1 MICGIVALAQLITLY
16 LGHFLSSLFCRYRS
30 VPDEKLLGQ
39 IISMVIFM
47 ILGIRLMVKAIRN
60 EHVEEHLEH
69 HLGIR
74 RFVRMAC
81 ISGIYTLLT
90 GIAFGFLET
99 NVLMILIMIV
109 VCTVAF
115 VIGGIYTGY
124 RVGYEAKTKVYI
136 VGALL
141 LWVAGLDV
149 LFGRIFI
156 KSVIVEEKPAIF
168 WLVFFSYM
176 CIINMYESVR
186 QVHKMDYTVLDLE
199 MTGLAPKRD
208 KVIEIG
214 AVRVRNGEIAD
225 TYGTLVRPGMSIP
238 ETVVQLTGITD
249 EMAALGKEEN
259 VAMQELLQFIGDDI
273 LVGHNLI
280 FDYSFLKQWAV
291 NQKIPLELSACDT
304 LRIARALLPGAQ
316 SKKLESLC
324 EYFQIEREHAHR
336 ALDDAVETYKV
347 FENLKSIEGA
357 SMELFVPKPLVYKA
371 KRQTPATEHQKE
383 RLRELME
390 QYGRKDS
397 ISWETL
403 TRSEASRLQDKIRA
417 GNF

>member
-1 MICGIVALAQLITLY
+1 
-16 LGHFLSSLFCRYRS
+16 
-30 VPDEKLLGQ
+30 
-39 IISMVIFM
+39 M

-60 EHVEEHLEH
+60 EYVEEHLEH

-124 RVGYEAKTKVYI
+124 RVGYEAKPKYI
-136 VGALL
+136 SLAHCCCGWQDWMYYLEE
-141 LWVAGLDV
+141 
-149 LFGRIFI
+149 FYKERYCGR
-156 KSVIVEEKPAIF
+156 KPAIF

-186 QVHKMDYTVLDLE
+186 QVHKMDYTVLDME

-280 FDYSFLKQWAV
+280 L
-291 NQKIPLELSACDT
+291 IT
-304 LRIARALLPGAQ
+304 
-316 SKKLESLC
+316 
-324 EYFQIEREHAHR
+324 
-336 ALDDAVETYKV
+336 V
-347 FENLKSIEGA
+347 F
-357 SMELFVPKPLVYKA
+357 
-371 KRQTPATEHQKE
+371 
-383 RLRELME
+383 
-390 QYGRKDS
+390 
-397 ISWETL
+397 
-403 TRSEASRLQDKIRA
+403 
-417 GNF
+417 

>member
-1 MICGIVALAQLITLY
+1 MVGGKRMDWMENLLIIAGVSLDIFAAMECQGSLVAKINKKNLTVICGIVALAQLITLY

-149 LFGRIFI
+149 LIGRI
-156 KSVIVEEKPAIF
+156 
-168 WLVFFSYM
+168 L
-176 CIINMYESVR
+176 
-186 QVHKMDYTVLDLE
+186 
-199 MTGLAPKRD
+199 
-208 KVIEIG
+208 
-214 AVRVRNGEIAD
+214 
-225 TYGTLVRPGMSIP
+225 
-238 ETVVQLTGITD
+238 
-249 EMAALGKEEN
+249 
-259 VAMQELLQFIGDDI
+259 
-273 LVGHNLI
+273 
-280 FDYSFLKQWAV
+280 
-291 NQKIPLELSACDT
+291 
-304 LRIARALLPGAQ
+304 
-316 SKKLESLC
+316 
-324 EYFQIEREHAHR
+324 
-336 ALDDAVETYKV
+336 
-347 FENLKSIEGA
+347 
-357 SMELFVPKPLVYKA
+357 
-371 KRQTPATEHQKE
+371 
-383 RLRELME
+383 
-390 QYGRKDS
+390 
-397 ISWETL
+397 
-403 TRSEASRLQDKIRA
+403 
-417 GNF
+417 

>member
-1 MICGIVALAQLITLY
+1 MRSRQTVKITNNFDGRRKKDELDGKPADSSRVSLDIFAAMECQGSLVAKINKKNLTVICGIVALAQLITLY

-149 LFGRIFI
+149 LFGRI
-156 KSVIVEEKPAIF
+156 
-168 WLVFFSYM
+168 L
-176 CIINMYESVR
+176 
-186 QVHKMDYTVLDLE
+186 
-199 MTGLAPKRD
+199 
-208 KVIEIG
+208 
-214 AVRVRNGEIAD
+214 
-225 TYGTLVRPGMSIP
+225 
-238 ETVVQLTGITD
+238 
-249 EMAALGKEEN
+249 
-259 VAMQELLQFIGDDI
+259 
-273 LVGHNLI
+273 
-280 FDYSFLKQWAV
+280 
-291 NQKIPLELSACDT
+291 
-304 LRIARALLPGAQ
+304 
-316 SKKLESLC
+316 
-324 EYFQIEREHAHR
+324 
-336 ALDDAVETYKV
+336 
-347 FENLKSIEGA
+347 
-357 SMELFVPKPLVYKA
+357 
-371 KRQTPATEHQKE
+371 
-383 RLRELME
+383 
-390 QYGRKDS
+390 
-397 ISWETL
+397 
-403 TRSEASRLQDKIRA
+403 
-417 GNF
+417 

>member
-1 MICGIVALAQLITLY
+1 MNWMENLLIVAGVSLDIFAAMECQGSLVAKINKKNLTVICGIVALAQLITLY

-136 VGALL
+136 VGAMLL
-141 LWVAGLDV
+141 RVAGLDV
-149 LFGRIFI
+149 LIGRI
-156 KSVIVEEKPAIF
+156 
-168 WLVFFSYM
+168 L
-176 CIINMYESVR
+176 
-186 QVHKMDYTVLDLE
+186 
-199 MTGLAPKRD
+199 
-208 KVIEIG
+208 
-214 AVRVRNGEIAD
+214 
-225 TYGTLVRPGMSIP
+225 
-238 ETVVQLTGITD
+238 
-249 EMAALGKEEN
+249 
-259 VAMQELLQFIGDDI
+259 
-273 LVGHNLI
+273 
-280 FDYSFLKQWAV
+280 
-291 NQKIPLELSACDT
+291 
-304 LRIARALLPGAQ
+304 
-316 SKKLESLC
+316 
-324 EYFQIEREHAHR
+324 
-336 ALDDAVETYKV
+336 
-347 FENLKSIEGA
+347 
-357 SMELFVPKPLVYKA
+357 
-371 KRQTPATEHQKE
+371 
-383 RLRELME
+383 
-390 QYGRKDS
+390 
-397 ISWETL
+397 
-403 TRSEASRLQDKIRA
+403 
-417 GNF
+417 

>member
-1 MICGIVALAQLITLY
+1 MNWMETLLIVAGVSLDIFAAMECQGSLVAKINKKNLTVICGIVALAQLITLY

-149 LFGRIFI
+149 LFGRI
-156 KSVIVEEKPAIF
+156 
-168 WLVFFSYM
+168 L
-176 CIINMYESVR
+176 
-186 QVHKMDYTVLDLE
+186 
-199 MTGLAPKRD
+199 
-208 KVIEIG
+208 
-214 AVRVRNGEIAD
+214 
-225 TYGTLVRPGMSIP
+225 
-238 ETVVQLTGITD
+238 
-249 EMAALGKEEN
+249 
-259 VAMQELLQFIGDDI
+259 
-273 LVGHNLI
+273 
-280 FDYSFLKQWAV
+280 
-291 NQKIPLELSACDT
+291 
-304 LRIARALLPGAQ
+304 
-316 SKKLESLC
+316 
-324 EYFQIEREHAHR
+324 
-336 ALDDAVETYKV
+336 
-347 FENLKSIEGA
+347 
-357 SMELFVPKPLVYKA
+357 
-371 KRQTPATEHQKE
+371 
-383 RLRELME
+383 
-390 QYGRKDS
+390 
-397 ISWETL
+397 
-403 TRSEASRLQDKIRA
+403 
-417 GNF
+417 

>member
-1 MICGIVALAQLITLY
+1 MNWMENLLIVAGVSLDIFAAMECQGSLVAKTNKKNLTVICGIVALAQLITLY

-149 LFGRIFI
+149 LFGRI
-156 KSVIVEEKPAIF
+156 
-168 WLVFFSYM
+168 L
-176 CIINMYESVR
+176 
-186 QVHKMDYTVLDLE
+186 
-199 MTGLAPKRD
+199 
-208 KVIEIG
+208 
-214 AVRVRNGEIAD
+214 
-225 TYGTLVRPGMSIP
+225 
-238 ETVVQLTGITD
+238 
-249 EMAALGKEEN
+249 
-259 VAMQELLQFIGDDI
+259 
-273 LVGHNLI
+273 
-280 FDYSFLKQWAV
+280 
-291 NQKIPLELSACDT
+291 
-304 LRIARALLPGAQ
+304 
-316 SKKLESLC
+316 
-324 EYFQIEREHAHR
+324 
-336 ALDDAVETYKV
+336 
-347 FENLKSIEGA
+347 
-357 SMELFVPKPLVYKA
+357 
-371 KRQTPATEHQKE
+371 
-383 RLRELME
+383 
-390 QYGRKDS
+390 
-397 ISWETL
+397 
-403 TRSEASRLQDKIRA
+403 
-417 GNF
+417 

>member
-1 MICGIVALAQLITLY
+1 MDWMENLLIIAGVSLDIFAAMECQGSLVAKINKKNLTVICGIVALAQLITLY
-16 LGHFLSSLFCRYRS
+16 LGHFLSSLFCHYRS
-30 VPDEKLLGQ
+30 VPDENLLGQ

-149 LFGRIFI
+149 LIGRI
-156 KSVIVEEKPAIF
+156 
-168 WLVFFSYM
+168 L
-176 CIINMYESVR
+176 
-186 QVHKMDYTVLDLE
+186 
-199 MTGLAPKRD
+199 
-208 KVIEIG
+208 
-214 AVRVRNGEIAD
+214 
-225 TYGTLVRPGMSIP
+225 
-238 ETVVQLTGITD
+238 
-249 EMAALGKEEN
+249 
-259 VAMQELLQFIGDDI
+259 
-273 LVGHNLI
+273 
-280 FDYSFLKQWAV
+280 
-291 NQKIPLELSACDT
+291 
-304 LRIARALLPGAQ
+304 
-316 SKKLESLC
+316 
-324 EYFQIEREHAHR
+324 
-336 ALDDAVETYKV
+336 
-347 FENLKSIEGA
+347 
-357 SMELFVPKPLVYKA
+357 
-371 KRQTPATEHQKE
+371 
-383 RLRELME
+383 
-390 QYGRKDS
+390 
-397 ISWETL
+397 
-403 TRSEASRLQDKIRA
+403 
-417 GNF
+417 

>member
-1 MICGIVALAQLITLY
+1 MVGGKRMNWMENLLIVAGVSLDIFAAMECQGSLVAKINKKNLTVICGIVALAQLITLY
-16 LGHFLSSLFCRYRS
+16 LGHFLSSLFCHYRS
-30 VPDEKLLGQ
+30 VSDEKLLGQ

-149 LFGRIFI
+149 LFGRI
-156 KSVIVEEKPAIF
+156 
-168 WLVFFSYM
+168 L
-176 CIINMYESVR
+176 
-186 QVHKMDYTVLDLE
+186 
-199 MTGLAPKRD
+199 
-208 KVIEIG
+208 
-214 AVRVRNGEIAD
+214 
-225 TYGTLVRPGMSIP
+225 
-238 ETVVQLTGITD
+238 
-249 EMAALGKEEN
+249 
-259 VAMQELLQFIGDDI
+259 
-273 LVGHNLI
+273 
-280 FDYSFLKQWAV
+280 
-291 NQKIPLELSACDT
+291 
-304 LRIARALLPGAQ
+304 
-316 SKKLESLC
+316 
-324 EYFQIEREHAHR
+324 
-336 ALDDAVETYKV
+336 
-347 FENLKSIEGA
+347 
-357 SMELFVPKPLVYKA
+357 
-371 KRQTPATEHQKE
+371 
-383 RLRELME
+383 
-390 QYGRKDS
+390 
-397 ISWETL
+397 
-403 TRSEASRLQDKIRA
+403 
-417 GNF
+417 

>member
-1 MICGIVALAQLITLY
+1 MVGGKRMNWMENLLIVAGVSLDIFAAMECQGSLVAKINKKNLTVICGIVALAQLITLY

-136 VGALL
+136 VGA
-141 LWVAGLDV
+141 VA
-149 LFGRIFI
+149 
-156 KSVIVEEKPAIF
+156 
-168 WLVFFSYM
+168 
-176 CIINMYESVR
+176 
-186 QVHKMDYTVLDLE
+186 
-199 MTGLAPKRD
+199 
-208 KVIEIG
+208 
-214 AVRVRNGEIAD
+214 
-225 TYGTLVRPGMSIP
+225 
-238 ETVVQLTGITD
+238 TGIYFTNW
-249 EMAALGKEEN
+249 ETNMIHLEE
-259 VAMQELLQFIGDDI
+259 F
-273 LVGHNLI
+273 
-280 FDYSFLKQWAV
+280 Y
-291 NQKIPLELSACDT
+291 
-304 LRIARALLPGAQ
+304 
-316 SKKLESLC
+316 
-324 EYFQIEREHAHR
+324 
-336 ALDDAVETYKV
+336 
-347 FENLKSIEGA
+347 
-357 SMELFVPKPLVYKA
+357 
-371 KRQTPATEHQKE
+371 KE
-383 RLRELME
+383 R
-390 QYGRKDS
+390 Y
-397 ISWETL
+397 
-403 TRSEASRLQDKIRA
+403 
-417 GNF
+417 

>member
-1 MICGIVALAQLITLY
+1 MNWMENLLIVAGVSLDIFAAMECQGSLVEKINKKNLTVICGIVALAQLITLY

-149 LFGRIFI
+149 LFGRI
-156 KSVIVEEKPAIF
+156 
-168 WLVFFSYM
+168 L
-176 CIINMYESVR
+176 
-186 QVHKMDYTVLDLE
+186 
-199 MTGLAPKRD
+199 
-208 KVIEIG
+208 
-214 AVRVRNGEIAD
+214 
-225 TYGTLVRPGMSIP
+225 
-238 ETVVQLTGITD
+238 
-249 EMAALGKEEN
+249 
-259 VAMQELLQFIGDDI
+259 
-273 LVGHNLI
+273 
-280 FDYSFLKQWAV
+280 
-291 NQKIPLELSACDT
+291 
-304 LRIARALLPGAQ
+304 
-316 SKKLESLC
+316 
-324 EYFQIEREHAHR
+324 
-336 ALDDAVETYKV
+336 
-347 FENLKSIEGA
+347 
-357 SMELFVPKPLVYKA
+357 
-371 KRQTPATEHQKE
+371 
-383 RLRELME
+383 
-390 QYGRKDS
+390 
-397 ISWETL
+397 
-403 TRSEASRLQDKIRA
+403 
-417 GNF
+417 

>member
-1 MICGIVALAQLITLY
+1 MVGGKRMNWMENLLIIAGVSLDIFAAMECQGSLVAKINKKNLTVICGIVALAQLITLY
-16 LGHFLSSLFCRYRS
+16 LGHFLSSLFCHYRS

-47 ILGIRLMVKAIRN
+47 MVKAIRN

-149 LFGRIFI
+149 LIGRI
-156 KSVIVEEKPAIF
+156 
-168 WLVFFSYM
+168 L
-176 CIINMYESVR
+176 
-186 QVHKMDYTVLDLE
+186 
-199 MTGLAPKRD
+199 
-208 KVIEIG
+208 
-214 AVRVRNGEIAD
+214 
-225 TYGTLVRPGMSIP
+225 
-238 ETVVQLTGITD
+238 
-249 EMAALGKEEN
+249 
-259 VAMQELLQFIGDDI
+259 
-273 LVGHNLI
+273 
-280 FDYSFLKQWAV
+280 
-291 NQKIPLELSACDT
+291 
-304 LRIARALLPGAQ
+304 
-316 SKKLESLC
+316 
-324 EYFQIEREHAHR
+324 
-336 ALDDAVETYKV
+336 
-347 FENLKSIEGA
+347 
-357 SMELFVPKPLVYKA
+357 
-371 KRQTPATEHQKE
+371 
-383 RLRELME
+383 
-390 QYGRKDS
+390 
-397 ISWETL
+397 
-403 TRSEASRLQDKIRA
+403 
-417 GNF
+417 

>member
-1 MICGIVALAQLITLY
+1 MNWMENLLIIAGVSLDIFAAMECQGSLVAKINKKNLTVICGIVALAQLITLY
-16 LGHFLSSLFCRYRS
+16 LGHFLSSLFGHYRS

-149 LFGRIFI
+149 LIGRI
-156 KSVIVEEKPAIF
+156 
-168 WLVFFSYM
+168 L
-176 CIINMYESVR
+176 
-186 QVHKMDYTVLDLE
+186 
-199 MTGLAPKRD
+199 
-208 KVIEIG
+208 
-214 AVRVRNGEIAD
+214 
-225 TYGTLVRPGMSIP
+225 
-238 ETVVQLTGITD
+238 
-249 EMAALGKEEN
+249 
-259 VAMQELLQFIGDDI
+259 
-273 LVGHNLI
+273 
-280 FDYSFLKQWAV
+280 
-291 NQKIPLELSACDT
+291 
-304 LRIARALLPGAQ
+304 
-316 SKKLESLC
+316 
-324 EYFQIEREHAHR
+324 
-336 ALDDAVETYKV
+336 
-347 FENLKSIEGA
+347 
-357 SMELFVPKPLVYKA
+357 
-371 KRQTPATEHQKE
+371 
-383 RLRELME
+383 
-390 QYGRKDS
+390 
-397 ISWETL
+397 
-403 TRSEASRLQDKIRA
+403 
-417 GNF
+417 

>member
-1 MICGIVALAQLITLY
+1 MNWMENLRIVAGVSLDIFAAMECQGSLVAKINKKNLTVICGIVALAQLITLY

-149 LFGRIFI
+149 LFGRI
-156 KSVIVEEKPAIF
+156 
-168 WLVFFSYM
+168 L
-176 CIINMYESVR
+176 
-186 QVHKMDYTVLDLE
+186 
-199 MTGLAPKRD
+199 
-208 KVIEIG
+208 
-214 AVRVRNGEIAD
+214 
-225 TYGTLVRPGMSIP
+225 
-238 ETVVQLTGITD
+238 
-249 EMAALGKEEN
+249 
-259 VAMQELLQFIGDDI
+259 
-273 LVGHNLI
+273 
-280 FDYSFLKQWAV
+280 
-291 NQKIPLELSACDT
+291 
-304 LRIARALLPGAQ
+304 
-316 SKKLESLC
+316 
-324 EYFQIEREHAHR
+324 
-336 ALDDAVETYKV
+336 
-347 FENLKSIEGA
+347 
-357 SMELFVPKPLVYKA
+357 
-371 KRQTPATEHQKE
+371 
-383 RLRELME
+383 
-390 QYGRKDS
+390 
-397 ISWETL
+397 
-403 TRSEASRLQDKIRA
+403 
-417 GNF
+417 

>member
-1 MICGIVALAQLITLY
+1 MNWMENLLIIAGVSLDIFAAMECQGSLVAKINKKNLTVICGIVALAQLITLY
-16 LGHFLSSLFCRYRS
+16 LGHFLSSLFCHYQS

-60 EHVEEHLEH
+60 EYVEEHLEH

-149 LFGRIFI
+149 LFGRI
-156 KSVIVEEKPAIF
+156 
-168 WLVFFSYM
+168 L
-176 CIINMYESVR
+176 
-186 QVHKMDYTVLDLE
+186 
-199 MTGLAPKRD
+199 
-208 KVIEIG
+208 
-214 AVRVRNGEIAD
+214 
-225 TYGTLVRPGMSIP
+225 
-238 ETVVQLTGITD
+238 
-249 EMAALGKEEN
+249 
-259 VAMQELLQFIGDDI
+259 
-273 LVGHNLI
+273 
-280 FDYSFLKQWAV
+280 
-291 NQKIPLELSACDT
+291 
-304 LRIARALLPGAQ
+304 
-316 SKKLESLC
+316 
-324 EYFQIEREHAHR
+324 
-336 ALDDAVETYKV
+336 
-347 FENLKSIEGA
+347 
-357 SMELFVPKPLVYKA
+357 
-371 KRQTPATEHQKE
+371 
-383 RLRELME
+383 
-390 QYGRKDS
+390 
-397 ISWETL
+397 
-403 TRSEASRLQDKIRA
+403 
-417 GNF
+417 

>member
-1 MICGIVALAQLITLY
+1 MNWMENLLIVAGVSLDIFAAMECQGSLVAKINKKNLTVICGIVALAQLITLY

-69 HLGIR
+69 HLGIQ

-149 LFGRIFI
+149 LFGRI
-156 KSVIVEEKPAIF
+156 
-168 WLVFFSYM
+168 L
-176 CIINMYESVR
+176 
-186 QVHKMDYTVLDLE
+186 
-199 MTGLAPKRD
+199 
-208 KVIEIG
+208 
-214 AVRVRNGEIAD
+214 
-225 TYGTLVRPGMSIP
+225 
-238 ETVVQLTGITD
+238 
-249 EMAALGKEEN
+249 
-259 VAMQELLQFIGDDI
+259 
-273 LVGHNLI
+273 
-280 FDYSFLKQWAV
+280 
-291 NQKIPLELSACDT
+291 
-304 LRIARALLPGAQ
+304 
-316 SKKLESLC
+316 
-324 EYFQIEREHAHR
+324 
-336 ALDDAVETYKV
+336 
-347 FENLKSIEGA
+347 
-357 SMELFVPKPLVYKA
+357 
-371 KRQTPATEHQKE
+371 
-383 RLRELME
+383 
-390 QYGRKDS
+390 
-397 ISWETL
+397 
-403 TRSEASRLQDKIRA
+403 
-417 GNF
+417 

>member
-1 MICGIVALAQLITLY
+1 MVGGKRMDWMENLLIVAGVSLDIFAAMECQGSLVAKINKKNLTVICGIVALAQLITLY

-149 LFGRIFI
+149 LFGRI
-156 KSVIVEEKPAIF
+156 
-168 WLVFFSYM
+168 L
-176 CIINMYESVR
+176 
-186 QVHKMDYTVLDLE
+186 
-199 MTGLAPKRD
+199 
-208 KVIEIG
+208 
-214 AVRVRNGEIAD
+214 
-225 TYGTLVRPGMSIP
+225 
-238 ETVVQLTGITD
+238 
-249 EMAALGKEEN
+249 
-259 VAMQELLQFIGDDI
+259 
-273 LVGHNLI
+273 
-280 FDYSFLKQWAV
+280 
-291 NQKIPLELSACDT
+291 
-304 LRIARALLPGAQ
+304 
-316 SKKLESLC
+316 
-324 EYFQIEREHAHR
+324 
-336 ALDDAVETYKV
+336 
-347 FENLKSIEGA
+347 
-357 SMELFVPKPLVYKA
+357 
-371 KRQTPATEHQKE
+371 
-383 RLRELME
+383 
-390 QYGRKDS
+390 
-397 ISWETL
+397 
-403 TRSEASRLQDKIRA
+403 
-417 GNF
+417 

>member
-1 MICGIVALAQLITLY
+1 MDWMENLLIIAGVSLDIFAAMECQGSLVAKINKKNLTVICGIVALAQLITLY

-39 IISMVIFM
+39 IISMVIFV

-149 LFGRIFI
+149 LFGRI
-156 KSVIVEEKPAIF
+156 
-168 WLVFFSYM
+168 L
-176 CIINMYESVR
+176 
-186 QVHKMDYTVLDLE
+186 
-199 MTGLAPKRD
+199 
-208 KVIEIG
+208 
-214 AVRVRNGEIAD
+214 
-225 TYGTLVRPGMSIP
+225 
-238 ETVVQLTGITD
+238 
-249 EMAALGKEEN
+249 
-259 VAMQELLQFIGDDI
+259 
-273 LVGHNLI
+273 
-280 FDYSFLKQWAV
+280 
-291 NQKIPLELSACDT
+291 
-304 LRIARALLPGAQ
+304 
-316 SKKLESLC
+316 
-324 EYFQIEREHAHR
+324 
-336 ALDDAVETYKV
+336 
-347 FENLKSIEGA
+347 
-357 SMELFVPKPLVYKA
+357 
-371 KRQTPATEHQKE
+371 
-383 RLRELME
+383 
-390 QYGRKDS
+390 
-397 ISWETL
+397 
-403 TRSEASRLQDKIRA
+403 
-417 GNF
+417 

>member
-1 MICGIVALAQLITLY
+1 MNWMENLLIIAGVSLDIFAAMECQGSLVAKINKKNLTVICGIVALAQLITLY
-16 LGHFLSSLFCRYRS
+16 LGHFLSSLFCHYRS

-60 EHVEEHLEH
+60 EH

-149 LFGRIFI
+149 LIGRI
-156 KSVIVEEKPAIF
+156 
-168 WLVFFSYM
+168 L
-176 CIINMYESVR
+176 
-186 QVHKMDYTVLDLE
+186 
-199 MTGLAPKRD
+199 
-208 KVIEIG
+208 
-214 AVRVRNGEIAD
+214 
-225 TYGTLVRPGMSIP
+225 
-238 ETVVQLTGITD
+238 
-249 EMAALGKEEN
+249 
-259 VAMQELLQFIGDDI
+259 
-273 LVGHNLI
+273 
-280 FDYSFLKQWAV
+280 
-291 NQKIPLELSACDT
+291 
-304 LRIARALLPGAQ
+304 
-316 SKKLESLC
+316 
-324 EYFQIEREHAHR
+324 
-336 ALDDAVETYKV
+336 
-347 FENLKSIEGA
+347 
-357 SMELFVPKPLVYKA
+357 
-371 KRQTPATEHQKE
+371 
-383 RLRELME
+383 
-390 QYGRKDS
+390 
-397 ISWETL
+397 
-403 TRSEASRLQDKIRA
+403 
-417 GNF
+417 

>member
-1 MICGIVALAQLITLY
+1 MNWMENLLIVAGVSLDIFAAMECQGSLVAKINKKNLTVICGIVALAQLITLY

-109 VCTVAF
+109 VCAVAF

-149 LFGRIFI
+149 LFGRI
-156 KSVIVEEKPAIF
+156 
-168 WLVFFSYM
+168 L
-176 CIINMYESVR
+176 
-186 QVHKMDYTVLDLE
+186 
-199 MTGLAPKRD
+199 
-208 KVIEIG
+208 
-214 AVRVRNGEIAD
+214 
-225 TYGTLVRPGMSIP
+225 
-238 ETVVQLTGITD
+238 
-249 EMAALGKEEN
+249 
-259 VAMQELLQFIGDDI
+259 
-273 LVGHNLI
+273 
-280 FDYSFLKQWAV
+280 
-291 NQKIPLELSACDT
+291 
-304 LRIARALLPGAQ
+304 
-316 SKKLESLC
+316 
-324 EYFQIEREHAHR
+324 
-336 ALDDAVETYKV
+336 
-347 FENLKSIEGA
+347 
-357 SMELFVPKPLVYKA
+357 
-371 KRQTPATEHQKE
+371 
-383 RLRELME
+383 
-390 QYGRKDS
+390 
-397 ISWETL
+397 
-403 TRSEASRLQDKIRA
+403 
-417 GNF
+417 

>member
-1 MICGIVALAQLITLY
+1 MVGGKRMNWMENLLIVAGVSLDIFAAMEYQGSLVAKINKKNLTVICGIVALAQLITLY

-149 LFGRIFI
+149 LFGRI
-156 KSVIVEEKPAIF
+156 
-168 WLVFFSYM
+168 L
-176 CIINMYESVR
+176 
-186 QVHKMDYTVLDLE
+186 
-199 MTGLAPKRD
+199 
-208 KVIEIG
+208 
-214 AVRVRNGEIAD
+214 
-225 TYGTLVRPGMSIP
+225 
-238 ETVVQLTGITD
+238 
-249 EMAALGKEEN
+249 
-259 VAMQELLQFIGDDI
+259 
-273 LVGHNLI
+273 
-280 FDYSFLKQWAV
+280 
-291 NQKIPLELSACDT
+291 
-304 LRIARALLPGAQ
+304 
-316 SKKLESLC
+316 
-324 EYFQIEREHAHR
+324 
-336 ALDDAVETYKV
+336 
-347 FENLKSIEGA
+347 
-357 SMELFVPKPLVYKA
+357 
-371 KRQTPATEHQKE
+371 
-383 RLRELME
+383 
-390 QYGRKDS
+390 
-397 ISWETL
+397 
-403 TRSEASRLQDKIRA
+403 
-417 GNF
+417 

>member
-1 MICGIVALAQLITLY
+1 MNWMENLLIIAGVSLDIFAAMECQGSLVAKINKKNLTVICGIVALAQLITLY
-16 LGHFLSSLFCRYRS
+16 LGYFLSSLFCRYRS

-149 LFGRIFI
+149 LFGRI
-156 KSVIVEEKPAIF
+156 
-168 WLVFFSYM
+168 L
-176 CIINMYESVR
+176 
-186 QVHKMDYTVLDLE
+186 
-199 MTGLAPKRD
+199 
-208 KVIEIG
+208 
-214 AVRVRNGEIAD
+214 
-225 TYGTLVRPGMSIP
+225 
-238 ETVVQLTGITD
+238 
-249 EMAALGKEEN
+249 
-259 VAMQELLQFIGDDI
+259 
-273 LVGHNLI
+273 
-280 FDYSFLKQWAV
+280 
-291 NQKIPLELSACDT
+291 
-304 LRIARALLPGAQ
+304 
-316 SKKLESLC
+316 
-324 EYFQIEREHAHR
+324 
-336 ALDDAVETYKV
+336 
-347 FENLKSIEGA
+347 
-357 SMELFVPKPLVYKA
+357 
-371 KRQTPATEHQKE
+371 
-383 RLRELME
+383 
-390 QYGRKDS
+390 
-397 ISWETL
+397 
-403 TRSEASRLQDKIRA
+403 
-417 GNF
+417 

>member
-1 MICGIVALAQLITLY
+1 MVGGKRMNWMENLLIIAGVSLDIFAAMECQGSLVAKINKKNLTVICGIVALAQLITLY
-16 LGHFLSSLFCRYRS
+16 LGHFLSSLFCHYRS

-149 LFGRIFI
+149 LFGRI
-156 KSVIVEEKPAIF
+156 
-168 WLVFFSYM
+168 
-176 CIINMYESVR
+176 
-186 QVHKMDYTVLDLE
+186 
-199 MTGLAPKRD
+199 
-208 KVIEIG
+208 
-214 AVRVRNGEIAD
+214 
-225 TYGTLVRPGMSIP
+225 
-238 ETVVQLTGITD
+238 
-249 EMAALGKEEN
+249 
-259 VAMQELLQFIGDDI
+259 LL
-273 LVGHNLI
+273 
-280 FDYSFLKQWAV
+280 
-291 NQKIPLELSACDT
+291 
-304 LRIARALLPGAQ
+304 RALLW
-316 SKKLESLC
+316 KKTGLILAG
-324 EYFQIEREHAHR
+324 F
-336 ALDDAVETYKV
+336 
-347 FENLKSIEGA
+347 
-357 SMELFVPKPLVYKA
+357 LFLYVYNK
-371 KRQTPATEHQKE
+371 HV
-383 RLRELME
+383 
-390 QYGRKDS
+390 
-397 ISWETL
+397 
-403 TRSEASRLQDKIRA
+403 
-417 GNF
+417 

>member
-1 MICGIVALAQLITLY
+1 MNWMENLLIVAGVSLDIFAAMECQGSLVAKINKKNLTVICGIVALAQLITLY

-69 HLGIR
+69 HHGIR

-149 LFGRIFI
+149 LIGRI
-156 KSVIVEEKPAIF
+156 
-168 WLVFFSYM
+168 L
-176 CIINMYESVR
+176 
-186 QVHKMDYTVLDLE
+186 
-199 MTGLAPKRD
+199 
-208 KVIEIG
+208 
-214 AVRVRNGEIAD
+214 
-225 TYGTLVRPGMSIP
+225 
-238 ETVVQLTGITD
+238 
-249 EMAALGKEEN
+249 
-259 VAMQELLQFIGDDI
+259 
-273 LVGHNLI
+273 
-280 FDYSFLKQWAV
+280 
-291 NQKIPLELSACDT
+291 
-304 LRIARALLPGAQ
+304 
-316 SKKLESLC
+316 
-324 EYFQIEREHAHR
+324 
-336 ALDDAVETYKV
+336 
-347 FENLKSIEGA
+347 
-357 SMELFVPKPLVYKA
+357 
-371 KRQTPATEHQKE
+371 
-383 RLRELME
+383 
-390 QYGRKDS
+390 
-397 ISWETL
+397 
-403 TRSEASRLQDKIRA
+403 
-417 GNF
+417 

>member
-1 MICGIVALAQLITLY
+1 MVGGKRMNWMENLLIIAGVSLDIFAAMECQGSLVAKINKKNLTVICGIVALAQLITLY
-16 LGHFLSSLFCRYRS
+16 LGHFLSSLFCNYRS

-149 LFGRIFI
+149 LIGRI
-156 KSVIVEEKPAIF
+156 
-168 WLVFFSYM
+168 L
-176 CIINMYESVR
+176 
-186 QVHKMDYTVLDLE
+186 
-199 MTGLAPKRD
+199 
-208 KVIEIG
+208 
-214 AVRVRNGEIAD
+214 
-225 TYGTLVRPGMSIP
+225 
-238 ETVVQLTGITD
+238 
-249 EMAALGKEEN
+249 
-259 VAMQELLQFIGDDI
+259 
-273 LVGHNLI
+273 
-280 FDYSFLKQWAV
+280 
-291 NQKIPLELSACDT
+291 
-304 LRIARALLPGAQ
+304 
-316 SKKLESLC
+316 
-324 EYFQIEREHAHR
+324 
-336 ALDDAVETYKV
+336 
-347 FENLKSIEGA
+347 
-357 SMELFVPKPLVYKA
+357 
-371 KRQTPATEHQKE
+371 
-383 RLRELME
+383 
-390 QYGRKDS
+390 
-397 ISWETL
+397 
-403 TRSEASRLQDKIRA
+403 
-417 GNF
+417 

>member
-1 MICGIVALAQLITLY
+1 MVGGKRMNWMENLLIIAGVSLDIFAAMECQGSLVAKINKKNLTVICGIVALAQLITLY
-16 LGHFLSSLFCRYRS
+16 LGHFLSSLFCHYRS

-149 LFGRIFI
+149 LL
-156 KSVIVEEKPAIF
+156 S
-168 WLVFFSYM
+168 
-176 CIINMYESVR
+176 
-186 QVHKMDYTVLDLE
+186 
-199 MTGLAPKRD
+199 
-208 KVIEIG
+208 
-214 AVRVRNGEIAD
+214 
-225 TYGTLVRPGMSIP
+225 
-238 ETVVQLTGITD
+238 
-249 EMAALGKEEN
+249 
-259 VAMQELLQFIGDDI
+259 
-273 LVGHNLI
+273 LI
-280 FDYSFLKQWAV
+280 H
-291 NQKIPLELSACDT
+291 I
-304 LRIARALLPGAQ
+304 
-316 SKKLESLC
+316 
-324 EYFQIEREHAHR
+324 
-336 ALDDAVETYKV
+336 
-347 FENLKSIEGA
+347 
-357 SMELFVPKPLVYKA
+357 
-371 KRQTPATEHQKE
+371 
-383 RLRELME
+383 
-390 QYGRKDS
+390 
-397 ISWETL
+397 
-403 TRSEASRLQDKIRA
+403 
-417 GNF
+417 

>member
-1 MICGIVALAQLITLY
+1 MNWMENLLIIAGVSLDIFAAMECQGSLVAKINKKNLTVICGVVALAQLITLY

-149 LFGRIFI
+149 LFGRI
-156 KSVIVEEKPAIF
+156 
-168 WLVFFSYM
+168 L
-176 CIINMYESVR
+176 
-186 QVHKMDYTVLDLE
+186 
-199 MTGLAPKRD
+199 
-208 KVIEIG
+208 
-214 AVRVRNGEIAD
+214 
-225 TYGTLVRPGMSIP
+225 
-238 ETVVQLTGITD
+238 
-249 EMAALGKEEN
+249 
-259 VAMQELLQFIGDDI
+259 
-273 LVGHNLI
+273 
-280 FDYSFLKQWAV
+280 
-291 NQKIPLELSACDT
+291 
-304 LRIARALLPGAQ
+304 
-316 SKKLESLC
+316 
-324 EYFQIEREHAHR
+324 
-336 ALDDAVETYKV
+336 
-347 FENLKSIEGA
+347 
-357 SMELFVPKPLVYKA
+357 
-371 KRQTPATEHQKE
+371 
-383 RLRELME
+383 
-390 QYGRKDS
+390 
-397 ISWETL
+397 
-403 TRSEASRLQDKIRA
+403 
-417 GNF
+417 

>member
-1 MICGIVALAQLITLY
+1 MDWMENLLIVAGVSLDIFAAMECQGSLVAKINKKNLTVICGIVALAQLITLY

-149 LFGRIFI
+149 LIGRI
-156 KSVIVEEKPAIF
+156 
-168 WLVFFSYM
+168 L
-176 CIINMYESVR
+176 
-186 QVHKMDYTVLDLE
+186 
-199 MTGLAPKRD
+199 
-208 KVIEIG
+208 
-214 AVRVRNGEIAD
+214 
-225 TYGTLVRPGMSIP
+225 
-238 ETVVQLTGITD
+238 
-249 EMAALGKEEN
+249 
-259 VAMQELLQFIGDDI
+259 
-273 LVGHNLI
+273 
-280 FDYSFLKQWAV
+280 
-291 NQKIPLELSACDT
+291 
-304 LRIARALLPGAQ
+304 
-316 SKKLESLC
+316 
-324 EYFQIEREHAHR
+324 
-336 ALDDAVETYKV
+336 
-347 FENLKSIEGA
+347 
-357 SMELFVPKPLVYKA
+357 
-371 KRQTPATEHQKE
+371 
-383 RLRELME
+383 
-390 QYGRKDS
+390 
-397 ISWETL
+397 
-403 TRSEASRLQDKIRA
+403 
-417 GNF
+417 

>member
-1 MICGIVALAQLITLY
+1 MNWMENLLIIAGVSLDIFAAMECQGSLVAKINKKNLTVICGIVALAQLITLY

-69 HLGIR
+69 NLGIR

-109 VCTVAF
+109 VCTVAL

-149 LFGRIFI
+149 LIGRI
-156 KSVIVEEKPAIF
+156 
-168 WLVFFSYM
+168 L
-176 CIINMYESVR
+176 
-186 QVHKMDYTVLDLE
+186 
-199 MTGLAPKRD
+199 
-208 KVIEIG
+208 
-214 AVRVRNGEIAD
+214 
-225 TYGTLVRPGMSIP
+225 
-238 ETVVQLTGITD
+238 
-249 EMAALGKEEN
+249 
-259 VAMQELLQFIGDDI
+259 
-273 LVGHNLI
+273 
-280 FDYSFLKQWAV
+280 
-291 NQKIPLELSACDT
+291 
-304 LRIARALLPGAQ
+304 
-316 SKKLESLC
+316 
-324 EYFQIEREHAHR
+324 
-336 ALDDAVETYKV
+336 
-347 FENLKSIEGA
+347 
-357 SMELFVPKPLVYKA
+357 
-371 KRQTPATEHQKE
+371 
-383 RLRELME
+383 
-390 QYGRKDS
+390 
-397 ISWETL
+397 
-403 TRSEASRLQDKIRA
+403 
-417 GNF
+417 

>member
-1 MICGIVALAQLITLY
+1 MNWMENLLIVAGVSLDIFAAMECQGSLVAKINKKNLTVICGIVELAQLITLY

-149 LFGRIFI
+149 LFGRI
-156 KSVIVEEKPAIF
+156 
-168 WLVFFSYM
+168 L
-176 CIINMYESVR
+176 
-186 QVHKMDYTVLDLE
+186 
-199 MTGLAPKRD
+199 
-208 KVIEIG
+208 
-214 AVRVRNGEIAD
+214 
-225 TYGTLVRPGMSIP
+225 
-238 ETVVQLTGITD
+238 
-249 EMAALGKEEN
+249 
-259 VAMQELLQFIGDDI
+259 
-273 LVGHNLI
+273 
-280 FDYSFLKQWAV
+280 
-291 NQKIPLELSACDT
+291 
-304 LRIARALLPGAQ
+304 
-316 SKKLESLC
+316 
-324 EYFQIEREHAHR
+324 
-336 ALDDAVETYKV
+336 
-347 FENLKSIEGA
+347 
-357 SMELFVPKPLVYKA
+357 
-371 KRQTPATEHQKE
+371 
-383 RLRELME
+383 
-390 QYGRKDS
+390 
-397 ISWETL
+397 
-403 TRSEASRLQDKIRA
+403 
-417 GNF
+417 

>member
-1 MICGIVALAQLITLY
+1 MNWMENLLIAGVSLDIFAAMECQGSLVAKINKKNLTVICGIVALAQLITLY
-16 LGHFLSSLFCRYRS
+16 LGHFLSSLFCHYRS

-39 IISMVIFM
+39 IISMVIFV

-149 LFGRIFI
+149 LFGRI
-156 KSVIVEEKPAIF
+156 
-168 WLVFFSYM
+168 L
-176 CIINMYESVR
+176 
-186 QVHKMDYTVLDLE
+186 
-199 MTGLAPKRD
+199 
-208 KVIEIG
+208 
-214 AVRVRNGEIAD
+214 
-225 TYGTLVRPGMSIP
+225 
-238 ETVVQLTGITD
+238 
-249 EMAALGKEEN
+249 
-259 VAMQELLQFIGDDI
+259 
-273 LVGHNLI
+273 
-280 FDYSFLKQWAV
+280 
-291 NQKIPLELSACDT
+291 
-304 LRIARALLPGAQ
+304 
-316 SKKLESLC
+316 
-324 EYFQIEREHAHR
+324 
-336 ALDDAVETYKV
+336 
-347 FENLKSIEGA
+347 
-357 SMELFVPKPLVYKA
+357 
-371 KRQTPATEHQKE
+371 
-383 RLRELME
+383 
-390 QYGRKDS
+390 
-397 ISWETL
+397 
-403 TRSEASRLQDKIRA
+403 
-417 GNF
+417 

>member
-1 MICGIVALAQLITLY
+1 MNWMENLLIVAGVSLDIFAAMECQGSLVAKINKKNLTVICGIVALAQLITLY

-90 GIAFGFLET
+90 GIAFGLLET

-149 LFGRIFI
+149 LFGRI
-156 KSVIVEEKPAIF
+156 
-168 WLVFFSYM
+168 L
-176 CIINMYESVR
+176 
-186 QVHKMDYTVLDLE
+186 
-199 MTGLAPKRD
+199 
-208 KVIEIG
+208 
-214 AVRVRNGEIAD
+214 
-225 TYGTLVRPGMSIP
+225 
-238 ETVVQLTGITD
+238 
-249 EMAALGKEEN
+249 
-259 VAMQELLQFIGDDI
+259 
-273 LVGHNLI
+273 
-280 FDYSFLKQWAV
+280 
-291 NQKIPLELSACDT
+291 
-304 LRIARALLPGAQ
+304 
-316 SKKLESLC
+316 
-324 EYFQIEREHAHR
+324 
-336 ALDDAVETYKV
+336 
-347 FENLKSIEGA
+347 
-357 SMELFVPKPLVYKA
+357 
-371 KRQTPATEHQKE
+371 
-383 RLRELME
+383 
-390 QYGRKDS
+390 
-397 ISWETL
+397 
-403 TRSEASRLQDKIRA
+403 
-417 GNF
+417 